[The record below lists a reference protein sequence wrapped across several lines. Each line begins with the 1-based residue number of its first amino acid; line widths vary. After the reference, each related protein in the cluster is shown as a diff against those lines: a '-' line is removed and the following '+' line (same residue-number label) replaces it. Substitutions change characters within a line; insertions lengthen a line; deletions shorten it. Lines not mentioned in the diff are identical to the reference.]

1 MNIALFG
8 TSIAQQ
14 FSGNIENILK
24 GLISAGV
31 SLSYFRDLHPFLEDV
46 ASKGGFSLPQGAIF
60 SSNED
65 LPPDVDIFLALGGDG
80 TFLHSLSIV
89 KDNDVKVAG
98 INFGRLGFLT
108 TAKAQ
113 EVGSEWIPMLLE
125 GKYDVIERSTLK
137 IVSDALPEGFYPF
150 ALNEIS
156 IQRRTPYMIGVEL
169 KIDGIEIP
177 TYWADGLLIATP
189 TGSTAYSLSVG
200 GPIVTPESGVFV
212 ISPIAPHN
220 LNVRPLIVTDHSK
233 IQMRIVSRA
242 DEVMLT
248 VDNREV
254 IIPSGSSIVLEK
266 GDFVLKT
273 VSLTKE
279 GFFQALKEKLL
290 WGADKRNNL

>member
-8 TSIAQQ
+8 TDITFTYSE
-14 FSGNIENILK
+14 NIERLIK
-24 GLISAGV
+24 GLLSHGAK
-31 SLSYFRDLHPFLEDV
+31 LSYYGEIYPFLSEV
-46 ASKGGFSLPQGAIF
+46 ASQRGFSLPEGELF
-60 SSNED
+60 SSHAD
-65 LPPDVDIFLALGGDG
+65 LPQDLDLFLALGGDG

-89 KDNDVKVAG
+89 RDRDVKVAG

-108 TAKAQ
+108 AAKVTGG
-113 EVGSEWIPMLLE
+113 ENDWISLLLE
-125 GKYDVIERSTLK
+125 GRCDVISRATIKVETDS
-137 IVSDALPEGFYPF
+137 LPEGMFPF

-156 IQRRTPYMIGVEL
+156 IQRRTPYMIGIDL

-200 GPIVTPESGVFV
+200 GPIVTPEAGVFV

-220 LNVRPLIVTDHSK
+220 LNVRPLILPDNVEIEMK
-233 IQMRIVSRA
+233 ITSRA

-254 IIPSGSSIVLEK
+254 IIPSTSVIRLKK
-266 GDFVLKT
+266 GEFSMKT
-273 VSLTKE
+273 LSLSRD
-279 GFFQALKEKLL
+279 GFFQALQEKLL